1 LQKLGPVDLLAFL
14 RAFALLARN
23 PQIALA
29 PLLVAIVQVLLFMLI
44 PADSGA
50 GFLATAN
57 SGLAGLFAQLLSS
70 FGLAVALIV
79 ADAAWRRGRAPF
91 DAAWEEA
98 QRKAGDI
105 LIAAL
110 GFTFVIYVAQ
120 LVGSI
125 IPLFGA
131 IVLGLVALF
140 FFIYALPAAA
150 IGGVPG
156 GAALQISLE
165 RARGAVLPTLLV
177 TALYILTF
185 FVAPTL
191 IQAVLTPFSFGPA
204 FASRVVP
211 SLIDALV
218 RAILSSYFALI
229 LAKTYADISF
239 GRRW

>member
-1 LQKLGPVDLLAFL
+1 MQKLGPVDLLAFL

-70 FGLAVALIV
+70 FGLA
-79 ADAAWRRGRAPF
+79 
-91 DAAWEEA
+91 
-98 QRKAGDI
+98 KAGDI